1 MKKFKVYSTWREYA
15 YQEVEANT
23 KEEAE
28 EIANENFDDFI
39 VDTKNY
45 YGDWHIADEL
55 TEEII

>member
-28 EIANENFDDFI
+28 EIAEENFDNFE
-39 VDTKNY
+39 VNMKNDD
-45 YGDWHIADEL
+45 GDWHIATEL
-55 TEEII
+55 TEEI